1 MTPQDHFNLHEV
13 NTYICKKLLP
23 HVKFFPERWWLFSE
37 HKKTIFSQVM
47 KEVKVPTPH
56 EGEWYWNNWVSIWIN
71 DKLIAMRSNNKED
84 QRKQYFSE

>member
-13 NTYICKKLLP
+13 NMCIRKKLLY
-23 HVKFFPERWWLFSE
+23 HVKFFPDRWWLFSE
-37 HKKTIFSQVM
+37 KKKTICGRVM
-47 KEVKVPTPH
+47 KQVKVPPDL
-56 EGEWYWNNWVSIWIN
+56 GDKWYWHNWVAIWIN